1 MLKGRI
7 LTGANYRKRGG
18 IGPVVCSL
26 CLKDDETIDHLLIHC
41 EYTQLIWKEILN
53 SLSFQM
59 PGIILLWKVI
69 LLQWFTNYPKMR
81 YIPFLVCWR
90 IWKYRNKILFENWQR
105 EDLQIITK
113 ILLDIQ
119 EHKGS
124 EEVIKVEY
132 ILSPIYFDDKP
143 IGFFDGVV
151 VNDYCGAGIYIKLNY
166 DHSYKAHF
174 AGGKGNNMKAE
185 ILGLWGLLF
194 LAQRLTICR
203 MMVVGDSKV
212 TIDWINESTN
222 LNLIY
227 LHNWKEQI
235 KSLKVGFEDIKFM
248 HIHRE
253 FNTVA
258 DQLSKKAMDNPL
270 GWFHYEE
277 ILNGTV
283 VNKDS
288 IKIF

>member
-1 MLKGRI
+1 MLKGPN
-7 LTGANYRKRGG
+7 THWRKLQKKGRYWS
-18 IGPVVCSL
+18 VACSL
-26 CLKDDETIDHLLIHC
+26 CLQDDETTQHLLIHC
-41 EYTQLIWKEILN
+41 KYTQLIWKEILN
-53 SLSFQM
+53 SLNITDAWNHTTLE
-59 PGIILLWKVI
+59 GN

-81 YIPFLVCWR
+81 FIPFLVCWR
-90 IWKYRNKILFENWQR
+90 IWKYRNKILFENWHR
-105 EDLQIITK
+105 EDLRIITK

-119 EHKGS
+119 EHKGTK
-124 EEVIKVEY
+124 EVNKVEY

-151 VNDYCGAGIYIKLNY
+151 VNDHCGAGIYIKLNSE
-166 DHSYKAHF
+166 HSFKALF

-194 LAQRLTICR
+194 LAHKLSICR
-203 MMVVGDSKV
+203 LMVAGDSKV
-212 TIDWINESTN
+212 TIDWINESSK
-222 LNLIY
+222 LNLLY

-235 KSLKVGFEDIKFM
+235 KRLKEGFEDIKFM

-258 DQLSKKAMDNPL
+258 DHLSKKAMDNAL
-270 GWFHYEE
+270 GWYHFEE
-277 ILNGTV
+277 IHNGTV